1 MFIVLILIRSAF
13 GNRNIHQYLID
24 QYGSSRGYGTNNCNC
39 IHINLEPDVFGTFS
53 ETDLDACP
61 NLERIVA
68 SGSRVSGG
76 IPSFFQ
82 NLTVFECDRCVNLGG
97 TIPENA
103 FGERLEQLG
112 LSDCN
117 LQGSIPDSLFE
128 SKDRLTFAGLQDN
141 PGLNGT
147 LPTTI
152 GDAFNLEHLYFYA
165 TSLTGQI
172 PSEIGLLTNLRNL
185 SIDDCMFSG
194 STIPEE
200 IGNMVSLE
208 DFFVESDTSV
218 GCSILRYDFPIF
230 FLFVSDTLFF
240 FFFFF
245 HLLISLLKFRS
256 TTEVQYQTR

>member
-1 MFIVLILIRSAF
+1 MFFLFIVLILIRSAF

-24 QYGSSRGYGTNNCNC
+24 QYGSSCGYGTNNCQC
-39 IHINLEPDVFGTFS
+39 THINVAQDVFGTFS
-53 ETDLDACP
+53 ETNLDACP
-61 NLERIVA
+61 NLESIVA
-68 SGSRVSGG
+68 SNSRVSGG

-82 NLTVFECDRCVNLGG
+82 NLVAFECGGCVNLGG

-103 FGERLEQLG
+103 FGESLEQLR

-128 SKDRLTFAGLQDN
+128 SKDRLTIAELHDN

-152 GDAFNLEHLYFYA
+152 GDAFNLEYLYFSG

-172 PSEIGLLTNLRNL
+172 PSEIGLLTSLRSELRINN
-185 SIDDCMFSG
+185 CMFSG

-208 DFFVESDTSV
+208 GIFVESDPHSV
-218 GCSILRYDFPIF
+218 SCSILRYNFRF
-230 FLFVSDTLFF
+230 SSSSVSDTL
-240 FFFFF
+240 FFF
-245 HLLISLLKFRS
+245 HLLISLL
-256 TTEVQYQTR
+256 